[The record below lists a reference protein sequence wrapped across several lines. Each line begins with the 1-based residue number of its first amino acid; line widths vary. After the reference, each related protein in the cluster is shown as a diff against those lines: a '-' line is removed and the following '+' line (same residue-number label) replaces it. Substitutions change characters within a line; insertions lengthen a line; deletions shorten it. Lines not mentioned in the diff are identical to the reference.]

1 MTVLWVFFACLQSD
15 AVLKW
20 NCFHCCT
27 KFRRCGNMI
36 RGIIVL
42 RIVPSQF
49 LSSVWEH
56 VAAAGRELWGKK
68 SYQLFEI
75 ILACLFPT
83 EACEKKKKK
92 TTAWGKVE
100 DCIGYGDWTTLH
112 TVHGP
117 ASVFLVYATVCIAGS
132 MEVKHFSRIARP
144 VRLIYY
150 EVNNISNKMVGF
162 IKFYVFGPSWLLNF
176 WNLPNFLPFSI
187 CCKRIAG
194 AQIKMCAATPA
205 KILTFI

>member
-83 EACEKKKKK
+83 EACEKNKNKKK

-144 VRLIYY
+144 VRLIMKSITSLTKWWDLL
-150 EVNNISNKMVGF
+150 NSMFSGQVGF
-162 IKFYVFGPSWLLNF
+162 WISEICQI
-176 WNLPNFLPFSI
+176 FSLSAFVV
-187 CCKRIAG
+187 KELQG
-194 AQIKMCAATPA
+194 HK
-205 KILTFI
+205 

>member
-1 MTVLWVFFACLQSD
+1 MWKHDKRNNCFEDSAFTVLEFSMGTCGSSWARTMGKEKLP
-15 AVLKW
+15 AVW
-20 NCFHCCT
+20 NYTSLFVP
-27 KFRRCGNMI
+27 N
-36 RGIIVL
+36 RGM
-42 RIVPSQF
+42 
-49 LSSVWEH
+49 W
-56 VAAAGRELWGKK
+56 
-68 SYQLFEI
+68 
-75 ILACLFPT
+75 
-83 EACEKKKKK
+83 KKKQK

-176 WNLPNFLPFSI
+176 WSLPNFLPFSI